1 MSTFGLTPDHDIDF
15 QVEATFIMDTAEAAL
30 VALLS
35 TEGISAG
42 IALDGSLVRAVFTV
56 VTEFLSLPAVN
67 AYIEDYDLD
76 PDYVGAGFIRSANG
90 HVSDFTGEL
99 REAAGRFRIE
109 TYVVDG
115 MAYATI

>member
-1 MSTFGLTPDHDIDF
+1 MGTFGLSPGHSIDF
-15 QVEATFIMDTAEAAL
+15 QVEATFIVDTAEAAL
-30 VALLS
+30 FTLLL
-35 TEGISAG
+35 TEGISEG
-42 IALDGSLVRAVFTV
+42 ISLDGSFVRVVFTA

-67 AYIEDYDLD
+67 AYVENYDLD

-99 REAAGRFRIE
+99 RDAAGNFLIE

-115 MAYATI
+115 VAYATI